1 MHDPTLTRNSDLTQ
15 AADPKDPLASVTAYP
30 SPHTLA
36 SLFQHFSGP
45 VPHPGSEVKTPAP
58 ARGNVHLTFSSLS
71 AFPVLAQDDQSLLA
85 VDKPGMRKRYGPVRR
100 LKKYQYANVMLA
112 AAAREPATVTAACLA
127 AGLSQPEAW
136 PILHL
141 MVRDGKIR
149 RPERYQPLDVIDPSP
164 YDLGLLRRG
173 LSWKRVGNLSAGDY
187 AAFRLPERRQRPV
200 VLDLAAELPEERLQ
214 AYGDRLYYGQGSPM
228 YVEIVQ
234 DMQAYPGRVHA
245 WGQLRALCRERGW
258 SREAYESAQN
268 TLSKGLTG
276 AYWCPR
282 FLPINPQ
289 TAALFGYW
297 VAEGSV
303 YRTGITFASHQAE
316 SGYRAE
322 IAAALEA
329 FTERPGVTYFVPGTN
344 GCSHTLSCKPLACLL
359 VRLFGDKANTKRL
372 PIWWIDLPD
381 DVLRSFLRALFNGDG
396 CCFQTGP
403 RRRISLKTTS
413 PVLAWQVRLI
423 LLKLGVNAAIN
434 EHKPRVARMRNGR
447 TIRSGIAYSV
457 NVNGPAA
464 SVLAGL
470 LGYAFTGE
478 ASASGTAV
486 DSGAS
491 WYMDDAFLYL
501 RVNAV
506 TQDPQGP
513 I

>member
-1 MHDPTLTRNSDLTQ
+1 MHDPTLTRNLDPIQ
-15 AADPKDPLASVTAYP
+15 DADPKDPTASVTTFP
-30 SPHTLA
+30 NPHTLTG
-36 SLFQHFSGP
+36 LFQHFVGP
-45 VPHPGSEVKTPAP
+45 VPHPGSKVKATAQ
-58 ARGNVHLTFSSLS
+58 AVGNTRLTFSSLP
-71 AFPVLAQDDQSLLA
+71 AFPVLAQDDQPVLV
-85 VDKPGMRKRYGPVRR
+85 VDKPEQRKNNGPIRR
-100 LKKYQYANVMLA
+100 LKKYEYANVMLA
-112 AAAREPATVTAACLA
+112 AAAREPTTVTAACLA

-149 RPERYQPLDVIDPSP
+149 RPLRHQPLDVIDPSP
-164 YDLGLLRRG
+164 YDLDLLRRG
-173 LSWKRVGNLSAGDY
+173 LSWKSVGYLSAGDY

-200 VLDLAAELPEERLQ
+200 VLDLVAEMPGKRFQ
-214 AYGDRLYYGQGSPM
+214 AHGDRLYYGQGGPL
-228 YVEIVQ
+228 YVEIIRDIQ
-234 DMQAYPGRVHA
+234 THPGRIHA

-289 TAALFGYW
+289 MAALFGYW

-303 YRTGITFASHQAE
+303 YGTAITFASHQAE
-316 SGYRAE
+316 GGYRAE
-322 IAAALEA
+322 IAAAIQA
-329 FTERPGVTYFVPGTN
+329 FTERPGVTYFVPGTS

-372 PIWWIDLPD
+372 PPWWIDLPD

-403 RRRISLKTTS
+403 RRRISLKTAS
-413 PVLAWQVRLI
+413 LVLAWQVRLI
-423 LLKLGVNAAIN
+423 LLKLGVNAAIS
-434 EHKPRVARMRNGR
+434 EHKPRVACMRNGR
-447 TIRSGIAYSV
+447 TIRGGVAYSV
-457 NVNGPAA
+457 SVNGPAA

-506 TQDPQGP
+506 TEYPEGP